1 MEEIKN
7 TRTYDLQIQQGKKII
22 AHASCNFANNE
33 VQIRDLYVLH
43 KFRGKGLGDL
53 LLSKVLD
60 YAAERNASKVIAYC
74 GAEPFC
80 AGGQIPLDL
89 EVSWYE
95 EHGFYHDH
103 DVMGVTPCMVKEL
116 EQVVV

>member
-1 MEEIKN
+1 MDEYKS
-7 TRTYDLQIQQGKKII
+7 TRTYELQIQKGKKTI

-33 VQIRDLYVLH
+33 VQIRALYVLH
-43 KFRGKGLGDL
+43 KFRGKGLGEV

-60 YAAERNASKVIAYC
+60 YAAERNASRVIAYC

-80 AGGQIPLDL
+80 EGGQIPMDQ

-95 EHGFYHDH
+95 NHGFYHDH
-103 DVMGVTPCMVKEL
+103 DVMGVTPCMVRAL
-116 EQVVV
+116 EQAVV

>member
-1 MEEIKN
+1 MEEIKRSN
-7 TRTYDLQIQQGKKII
+7 TCDIHIQRGKKVI

-43 KFRGKGLGDL
+43 KFRGKGLGEL

-60 YAAERNASKVIAYC
+60 YAKERNASRVIAYC

-80 AGGQIPLDL
+80 AGGQIPLER

-95 EHGFYHDH
+95 DHGFYHDH
-103 DVMGVTPCMVKEL
+103 DVLGVTPCMVKDL
-116 EQVVV
+116 TQVVV